1 MRKRVRKR
9 VILKLPLGD
18 VEIRGVGIGVTLV
31 RVELM
36 ERLLLI
42 VLGPATVRGVHTS
55 IYASRVSTNRRE
67 TTTLFEGGL
76 ADIHTTGVT
85 HAVRLTTT
93 ILGAEAVLHELLV
106 VLGSYLNSGTV
117 RVRTVMAVNT
127 RRWVIGVR
135 VLLIVAIRLEPGG
148 VLRHGIR
155 RYESLRTVKS

>member
-18 VEIRGVGIGVTLV
+18 VEVRGVGIGVTLV

-93 ILGAEAVLHELLV
+93 ILGAETILHELLV
-106 VLGSYLNSGTV
+106 RFRSHLGRGTV
-117 RVRTVMAVNT
+117 RIRATMTVDTGRGMV
-127 RRWVIGVR
+127 VV
-135 VLLIVAIRLEPGG
+135 V
-148 VLRHGIR
+148 VLRIVTIALETGGILGHSLSG
-155 RYESLRTVKS
+155 YETLRAI